1 MTGKFQVI
9 SERINAF
16 DSKKSGRI
24 EQKILALLDQD
35 DNSPMINTVDYV
47 LSEDEERE
55 YWGKSRGKSV
65 LVGIED
71 TSVDF
76 GGRTILKGRIIKP
89 S

>member
-1 MTGKFQVI
+1 MKNKFQVI

-35 DNSPMINTVDYV
+35 DECPMINTVDYV
-47 LSEDEERE
+47 LSKDEERE
-55 YWGKSRGKSV
+55 YAGKCKGKTV
-65 LVGIED
+65 TIGIED
-71 TSVDF
+71 TSIDF